1 MKNTAKTRKKRSPVG
16 IIFLVVLLILAGA
29 AGYLYYTI
37 VKAPLTLDDPE
48 KMAASRPM
56 DAQDRFAIVAE
67 DKSVQVKLEA
77 ADFWTVILSQSE
89 ADVLEVLNREL
100 SGYDLSVSGCAIA
113 IDEAGLRLDL
123 ELFYQ
128 EIRLVARIPCN
139 LEFTGNKIT
148 MTPAGVTLGQI
159 PLPVEDMLPDI
170 KLEFKVDVPVVDQ
183 VTDVSYVSGAVVL
196 EGSVKEGIQEVIPSE
211 DQIYRAVLFDTNMK
225 SIADELFTD
234 AGFSALTEKLQKNPG
249 NVEDLYRQLFLLAG
263 VEETAAYVES
273 SCGLTQRFFPG
284 IDLEVLNQDQL
295 NQTEFIREQTLTLE
309 KFFNKLVNEY
319 NDKKFTLSKGQFTL
333 KGKEFHA
340 AKYGSGDFDSLFA
353 YLNPEEVFLVLVN
366 TEDSFIRNTSSFYR
380 MAKEGLEF
388 TKEVDY
394 NKTYILG
401 CVLRSVEGKPF
412 LMYEKHIDRE
422 GGYSRGVKLIPL
434 TEEQVSQMHQ
444 PDKIGVWSD

>member
-1 MKNTAKTRKKRSPVG
+1 MENTAKTRKKRFPVG
-16 IIFLVVLLILAGA
+16 IIFLVLLLILAGA

-48 KMAASRPM
+48 KMAASSPM
-56 DAQDRFAIVAE
+56 DAQERFVISAE
-67 DKSVQVKLEA
+67 DKTVQVKMEA
-77 ADFWTVILSQSE
+77 ADLWTVILSQSKQN
-89 ADVLEVLNREL
+89 VLDVLNREL

-123 ELFYQ
+123 ELYYQ
-128 EIRLVARIPCN
+128 EIRLVTSIPCN
-139 LEFTGNKIT
+139 LEITGNKIA
-148 MTPAGVTLGQI
+148 MIPAGVTLGKI
-159 PLPVEDMLPDI
+159 PLPVENMLPDI
-170 KLEFKVDVPVVDQ
+170 ELEFKVDVPAIEE
-183 VTDVSYVSGAVVL
+183 VTDVSYVPGAVVL
-196 EGSVKEGIQEVIPSE
+196 AGSVKEGIQEVISSE
-211 DQIYRAVLFDTNMK
+211 DQIYRAVLFDANMK

-234 AGFSALTEKLQKNPG
+234 AGFAALMKDLQKNPG
-249 NVEDLYRQLFLLAG
+249 RLEDLYRQLFLLAG

-295 NQTEFIREQTLTLE
+295 NQTEFIRAQTLTLE

-319 NDKKFTLSKGQFTL
+319 NDKQFKLTKGQFTL
-333 KGKEFHA
+333 KGKAFNA
-340 AKYGSGDFDSLFA
+340 AKYGSGDFDSLFE

-380 MAKEGLEF
+380 MAKEGLEV

-412 LMYEKHIDRE
+412 LMYEKHIERE
-422 GGYSRGVKLIPL
+422 NGYSRGIRLIPL
-434 TEEQVSQMHQ
+434 TEEQVSEMHQ